1 MAKNTVITI
10 HPKYVKKYKCP
21 YCEKRLERGKL
32 IDHIDKQHSDMI
44 PENYS
49 STRVVFNLINK
60 KTQGRCVICGKETDW
75 NEDKARYERICNRP
89 QCKKAYI
96 DQTADRLYKKH
107 GKTKQDFLN
116 DPKFQEK
123 MLLNRSI
130 SGKYKFR
137 DGGVLPY
144 VGSYEK
150 NFLQFMDQF
159 FHVKSSDLI
168 APGPVIDYKFNG
180 KTHQW
185 ITDFYYEPYNL
196 VFDIK
201 DGGSNPNTREMNEYR
216 AKQIAKEKA
225 IKDMKQYNY
234 IRLTDNQFDQ
244 MIELMLEL
252 KENLIDTPVNTT
264 RKVIIRVNEGYIKPD
279 EDIYYNKDKFDSGEI
294 NLCFITGLSGSGKST
309 MGRNMSSKNIEH
321 YELDDVILND
331 NFTMENF
338 KEYGGLIY
346 SFFKG
351 PGKSF
356 KLIKNDD
363 THNNKVFEDHEEY
376 EKEITSL
383 FVKHAIAYAK
393 SHKNTK
399 FVCDGIWIFMF
410 IKPNI
415 LENCAVYIK
424 GTSSLKSGYRALKR
438 DVENDKQYNPN
449 EPKLKKF
456 KRYLGRLKEDIFYAK
471 ENQKELKSFR
481 KYFDKQTIDES
492 VLYESNNKFK
502 YESLSTDKEIKEF
515 KVNFRKTFH
524 ADDDMSDSNIKK
536 SMKRIM
542 CNNKLI
548 GYIGFSK
555 YDIKGKKYLGIG
567 NFMILPEYQKSGYGS
582 SVIDDIINKKKNT
595 YYEIYCYVD
604 KYNKN
609 AINFYKKIANVNTST
624 LTEYGYYVTLYRK
637 SVTESVLYESD
648 KNIENCKIDDMKE
661 VISSLDDDSF
671 KNFRFKNIIYCDIR
685 YRSEKPIAFIVI
697 KPKLIENITVGF
709 VSLAVNP
716 KYQNQDI
723 EKFLVEKAVIWFKGE
738 RGLDFLQWD
747 SLQDNDTSNELID
760 DFEYGKFI
768 AKSPDEYINLYATE
782 SVSSNINTII
792 FDIGAVLVQQVPLE
806 ISLRQENPKFIPE
819 ELIDQLVKIWCSSGT
834 EQGSLEEQITTAC
847 IKASEYGIKGPL
859 KQYMKYIALE
869 SLRNIERCDYTI
881 PMLRSLKMAGYKLY
895 ILSNWG
901 KWHFEELQ
909 KRNEFREFL
918 QYFDGGI
925 VSYQVGLKKPDR
937 KIYEILIEKYD
948 IDPTSAV
955 FYDDKP
961 ENIQAAKEVGLNAVV
976 FDRSIADTIINKKD
990 FVLTESEINY
1000 LEKYV
1005 L

>member
-21 YCEKRLERGKL
+21 YCEKRLERGEL

-123 MLLNRSI
+123 MLQNRSI

-137 DGGVLPY
+137 DGGILPY

-252 KENLIDTPVNTT
+252 KENLIDAPVNTT
-264 RKVIIRVNEGYIKPD
+264 RKVMIRINEGVSSVLD
-279 EDIYYNKDKFDSGEI
+279 KDHKQK
-294 NLCFITGLSGSGKST
+294 GSK
-309 MGRNMSSKNIEH
+309 K
-321 YELDDVILND
+321 L
-331 NFTMENF
+331 
-338 KEYGGLIY
+338 
-346 SFFKG
+346 SFFK
-351 PGKSF
+351 K
-356 KLIKNDD
+356 I
-363 THNNKVFEDHEEY
+363 
-376 EKEITSL
+376 
-383 FVKHAIAYAK
+383 AI
-393 SHKNTK
+393 S
-399 FVCDGIWIFMF
+399 
-410 IKPNI
+410 
-415 LENCAVYIK
+415 ENVISKY
-424 GTSSLKSGYRALKR
+424 
-438 DVENDKQYNPN
+438 
-449 EPKLKKF
+449 
-456 KRYLGRLKEDIFYAK
+456 KEDYKFLSHIKTDKNCKGYLFFYDKELVAVLSVEYK
-471 ENQKELKSFR
+471 ENGENWIQAIEIVK
-481 KYFDKQTIDES
+481 KYQG
-492 VLYESNNKFK
+492 YG
-502 YESLSTDKEIKEF
+502 LSEQLLDIALKEF
-515 KVNFRKTFH
+515 KATYLSVNK
-524 ADDDMSDSNIKK
+524 
-536 SMKRIM
+536 
-542 CNNKLI
+542 NNELAI
-548 GYIGFSK
+548 YI
-555 YDIKGKKYLGIG
+555 Y
-567 NFMILPEYQKSGYGS
+567 
-582 SVIDDIINKKKNT
+582 KKKGF
-595 YYEIYCYVD
+595 VV
-604 KYNKN
+604 
-609 AINFYKKIANVNTST
+609 YKETDTMFFMRLSSIK
-624 LTEYGYYVTLYRK
+624 
-637 SVTESVLYESD
+637 ESVLYESD

-671 KNFRFKNIIYCDIR
+671 KNFRFKNMIYCDIR

-697 KPKLIENITVGF
+697 KPKLVENITVGF

-723 EKFLVEKAVIWFKGE
+723 EKSLIKKAVVWFKGE
-738 RGLDFLQWD
+738 RGLNFLQWD
-747 SLQDNDTSNELID
+747 SLQDNDTAKELID
-760 DFEYGKFI
+760 DSEYGKFI
-768 AKSPDEYINLYATE
+768 AKNPDEYINLCTTE
-782 SVSSNINTII
+782 SVSSSINTII
-792 FDIGAVLVQQVPLE
+792 FDIGSVLVQQVPLE

-869 SLRNIERCDYTI
+869 SLRNIESCDYTI

-937 KIYEILIEKYD
+937 KIYEILIDKYN

-961 ENIQAAKEVGLNAVV
+961 ENVQAAKEVGLNAVV

>member
-21 YCEKRLERGKL
+21 YCEKRLERGEL

-123 MLLNRSI
+123 MLQNRSI
-130 SGKYKFR
+130 SGKYKFQ

-252 KENLIDTPVNTT
+252 KENLIDAPVNTT
-264 RKVIIRVNEGYIKPD
+264 RKVMIRINEGVSSVLD
-279 EDIYYNKDKFDSGEI
+279 KDHKQK
-294 NLCFITGLSGSGKST
+294 GSK
-309 MGRNMSSKNIEH
+309 K
-321 YELDDVILND
+321 L
-331 NFTMENF
+331 
-338 KEYGGLIY
+338 
-346 SFFKG
+346 SFFK
-351 PGKSF
+351 KIAISENVISKYKKEYKF
-356 KLIKNDD
+356 LSHIKTD
-363 THNNKVFEDHEEY
+363 
-376 EKEITSL
+376 
-383 FVKHAIAYAK
+383 
-393 SHKNTK
+393 KN
-399 FVCDGIWIFMF
+399 C
-410 IKPNI
+410 
-415 LENCAVYIK
+415 
-424 GTSSLKSGYRALKR
+424 SGYLFFYDKELVAVLS
-438 DVENDKQYNPN
+438 VEY
-449 EPKLKKF
+449 
-456 KRYLGRLKEDIFYAK
+456 K
-471 ENQKELKSFR
+471 ENGENWIQAIEIVK
-481 KYFDKQTIDES
+481 KYQG
-492 VLYESNNKFK
+492 YG
-502 YESLSTDKEIKEF
+502 LSEQLLDIALKEF
-515 KVNFRKTFH
+515 KATYLSVNK
-524 ADDDMSDSNIKK
+524 
-536 SMKRIM
+536 
-542 CNNKLI
+542 NNELAI
-548 GYIGFSK
+548 YI
-555 YDIKGKKYLGIG
+555 Y
-567 NFMILPEYQKSGYGS
+567 
-582 SVIDDIINKKKNT
+582 KKKGF
-595 YYEIYCYVD
+595 VV
-604 KYNKN
+604 
-609 AINFYKKIANVNTST
+609 YKETDTMFFMRLSSIK
-624 LTEYGYYVTLYRK
+624 
-637 SVTESVLYESD
+637 ESVLYESD

-697 KPKLIENITVGF
+697 KPKLVENITVGF

-723 EKFLVEKAVIWFKGE
+723 EKSLLKKAVIWFKGE

-747 SLQDNDTSNELID
+747 FLQDNDTSNELID
-760 DFEYGKFI
+760 DSEYGKFI
-768 AKSPDEYINLYATE
+768 AKSPDEYINLYTTE
-782 SVSSNINTII
+782 SISSSINTII
-792 FDIGAVLVQQVPLE
+792 FDIGSVLVQQVPLE

-834 EQGSLEEQITTAC
+834 EQGSLEEQITIAC

-909 KRNEFREFL
+909 KRDEFREFL

-937 KIYEILIEKYD
+937 KIYEVLIDKYN

>member
-21 YCEKRLERGKL
+21 YCEKRLERGEL

-123 MLLNRSI
+123 MLQNRSI

-137 DGGVLPY
+137 DGGILPY

-252 KENLIDTPVNTT
+252 KENLIDAPVNTT
-264 RKVIIRVNEGYIKPD
+264 RKVMIRINEGVSSVLD
-279 EDIYYNKDKFDSGEI
+279 KDHKQK
-294 NLCFITGLSGSGKST
+294 GSK
-309 MGRNMSSKNIEH
+309 K
-321 YELDDVILND
+321 L
-331 NFTMENF
+331 
-338 KEYGGLIY
+338 
-346 SFFKG
+346 SFFK
-351 PGKSF
+351 KIAISENVISKYKKEYKF
-356 KLIKNDD
+356 LSHIKTD
-363 THNNKVFEDHEEY
+363 
-376 EKEITSL
+376 
-383 FVKHAIAYAK
+383 
-393 SHKNTK
+393 KN
-399 FVCDGIWIFMF
+399 C
-410 IKPNI
+410 
-415 LENCAVYIK
+415 
-424 GTSSLKSGYRALKR
+424 SGYLFFYDKELVAVLS
-438 DVENDKQYNPN
+438 VEY
-449 EPKLKKF
+449 
-456 KRYLGRLKEDIFYAK
+456 K
-471 ENQKELKSFR
+471 ENGENWIQAIEIVK
-481 KYFDKQTIDES
+481 KYQG
-492 VLYESNNKFK
+492 YG
-502 YESLSTDKEIKEF
+502 LSEQLLDIALKEF
-515 KVNFRKTFH
+515 KATYLSVNK
-524 ADDDMSDSNIKK
+524 
-536 SMKRIM
+536 
-542 CNNKLI
+542 NNELAI
-548 GYIGFSK
+548 YI
-555 YDIKGKKYLGIG
+555 Y
-567 NFMILPEYQKSGYGS
+567 
-582 SVIDDIINKKKNT
+582 KKKGF
-595 YYEIYCYVD
+595 VV
-604 KYNKN
+604 
-609 AINFYKKIANVNTST
+609 YKETDTMFFMRLSSIK
-624 LTEYGYYVTLYRK
+624 
-637 SVTESVLYESD
+637 ESVLYESD

-697 KPKLIENITVGF
+697 KPKLVENITVGF

-723 EKFLVEKAVIWFKGE
+723 EKSLLKKAVIWFKGE

-747 SLQDNDTSNELID
+747 FLQDNDTSNELID
-760 DFEYGKFI
+760 DSEYGKFI
-768 AKSPDEYINLYATE
+768 AKSPDEYINLYTTE
-782 SVSSNINTII
+782 SISSSINTII
-792 FDIGAVLVQQVPLE
+792 FDIGSVLVQQVPLE

-834 EQGSLEEQITTAC
+834 EQGSLEEQIITAC

-948 IDPTSAV
+948 IEPTSAV

-990 FVLTESEINY
+990 FVLTESEIDY

>member
-21 YCEKRLERGKL
+21 YCEKRLERGEL

-123 MLLNRSI
+123 MLQNRSI

-137 DGGVLPY
+137 DGGILPY

-225 IKDMKQYNY
+225 IKGMKQYNY

-252 KENLIDTPVNTT
+252 KENLIDAPVNTT
-264 RKVIIRVNEGYIKPD
+264 RKVMIRINEGVSSVLD
-279 EDIYYNKDKFDSGEI
+279 KDHKQK
-294 NLCFITGLSGSGKST
+294 GSK
-309 MGRNMSSKNIEH
+309 K
-321 YELDDVILND
+321 L
-331 NFTMENF
+331 
-338 KEYGGLIY
+338 
-346 SFFKG
+346 SFFKKIAISENVISKYKKEYKFLSHIKT
-351 PGKSF
+351 GKNCKGYLFFYDKELVAVLS
-356 KLIKNDD
+356 
-363 THNNKVFEDHEEY
+363 VEY
-376 EKEITSL
+376 KENGENWIQAIEI
-383 FVKHAIAYAK
+383 VKKYQ
-393 SHKNTK
+393 
-399 FVCDGIWIFMF
+399 
-410 IKPNI
+410 
-415 LENCAVYIK
+415 
-424 GTSSLKSGYRALKR
+424 GYGLSEQLLDIALKEFKATYLS
-438 DVENDKQYNPN
+438 VNKNN
-449 EPKLKKF
+449 ELAIYIYKKKGF
-456 KRYLGRLKEDIFYAK
+456 VVYKETDTMFFMRLSSIK
-471 ENQKELKSFR
+471 
-481 KYFDKQTIDES
+481 ES
-492 VLYESNNKFK
+492 VIYESN
-502 YESLSTDKEIKEF
+502 
-515 KVNFRKTFH
+515 
-524 ADDDMSDSNIKK
+524 
-536 SMKRIM
+536 
-542 CNNKLI
+542 
-548 GYIGFSK
+548 
-555 YDIKGKKYLGIG
+555 
-567 NFMILPEYQKSGYGS
+567 
-582 SVIDDIINKKKNT
+582 
-595 YYEIYCYVD
+595 
-604 KYNKN
+604 
-609 AINFYKKIANVNTST
+609 
-624 LTEYGYYVTLYRK
+624 
-637 SVTESVLYESD
+637 

-697 KPKLIENITVGF
+697 KPKLVENITVGF

-723 EKFLVEKAVIWFKGE
+723 EKSLIKKAVVWFKGE
-738 RGLDFLQWD
+738 RGLNFLQWD
-747 SLQDNDTSNELID
+747 SLQDNDTTKELID
-760 DFEYGKFI
+760 DSEYGKFI
-768 AKSPDEYINLYATE
+768 AKSPDEYINLYTTE
-782 SVSSNINTII
+782 SISSSINTII
-792 FDIGAVLVQQVPLE
+792 FDIGSVLVQQVPLE

-937 KIYEILIEKYD
+937 KIYEVLIDKYN

>member
-21 YCEKRLERGKL
+21 YCEKRLERGEL

-60 KTQGRCVICGKETDW
+60 KTQGRCVICGKETEW

-123 MLLNRSI
+123 MLQNRSI

-137 DGGVLPY
+137 DGGILPY

-252 KENLIDTPVNTT
+252 KENLTDTPVNTT
-264 RKVIIRVNEGYIKPD
+264 RKVIIRVNEGYIKSD

-321 YELDDVILND
+321 YEIDDLILND

-363 THNNKVFEDHEEY
+363 VHNNKVFENHEEY

-438 DVENDKQYNPN
+438 DVQNDKQYNPD

-481 KYFDKQTIDES
+481 KYFEKQVIDEG
-492 VLYESNNKFK
+492 VLYESN
-502 YESLSTDKEIKEF
+502 
-515 KVNFRKTFH
+515 
-524 ADDDMSDSNIKK
+524 
-536 SMKRIM
+536 
-542 CNNKLI
+542 
-548 GYIGFSK
+548 
-555 YDIKGKKYLGIG
+555 
-567 NFMILPEYQKSGYGS
+567 
-582 SVIDDIINKKKNT
+582 
-595 YYEIYCYVD
+595 
-604 KYNKN
+604 
-609 AINFYKKIANVNTST
+609 
-624 LTEYGYYVTLYRK
+624 
-637 SVTESVLYESD
+637 
-648 KNIENCKIDDMKE
+648 KNIENCNIDDMKE
-661 VISSLDDDSF
+661 VLSSLDDDSF

-697 KPKLIENITVGF
+697 KPKLVENITVGF

-723 EKFLVEKAVIWFKGE
+723 EKSLIKKAVVWFKGE
-738 RGLDFLQWD
+738 RGLNFLQWD
-747 SLQDNDTSNELID
+747 SLQDNDTTKELID
-760 DFEYGKFI
+760 DSEYGKFI
-768 AKSPDEYINLYATE
+768 AKSPDEYINLCTTE
-782 SVSSNINTII
+782 SVSSSINTII
-792 FDIGAVLVQQVPLE
+792 FDIGSVLVQQVPLE

-869 SLRNIERCDYTI
+869 SLRNIESCDYTI

-937 KIYEILIEKYD
+937 KIYEVLIDKYN

>member
-1 MAKNTVITI
+1 MNKDTVITI

-21 YCEKRLERGKL
+21 YCEKRLDRQKL
-32 IDHIDKQHSDMI
+32 ITHIEKVHEDMI
-44 PENYS
+44 PENYTA
-49 STRVVFNLINK
+49 TRVVFNLINK
-60 KTQGRCVICGKETDW
+60 KTQGKCVICGKETEW
-75 NEDKARYERICNRP
+75 NEDKARYERICSNP
-89 QCKKAYI
+89 KCKKSYI

-123 MLLNRSI
+123 MLQNRSI
-130 SGKYKFR
+130 SGKYKFQ

-264 RKVIIRVNEGYIKPD
+264 RKVIIRVNEGVSSVL
-279 EDIYYNKDKFDSGEI
+279 NKNHKQK
-294 NLCFITGLSGSGKST
+294 GSK
-309 MGRNMSSKNIEH
+309 K
-321 YELDDVILND
+321 L
-331 NFTMENF
+331 
-338 KEYGGLIY
+338 
-346 SFFKG
+346 SFFK
-351 PGKSF
+351 KVSISENVISKYKEDYKF
-356 KLIKNDD
+356 LSHIKTDKNCKGYLFFYD
-363 THNNKVFEDHEEY
+363 KELVAVLSVEY
-376 EKEITSL
+376 KENGENWIQAIEI
-383 FVKHAIAYAK
+383 VKKYQ
-393 SHKNTK
+393 
-399 FVCDGIWIFMF
+399 
-410 IKPNI
+410 
-415 LENCAVYIK
+415 
-424 GTSSLKSGYRALKR
+424 GYGLSEQLLDMALKEFNATYLS
-438 DVENDKQYNPN
+438 VNKNN
-449 EPKLKKF
+449 EIAIYIYKKKGF
-456 KRYLGRLKEDIFYAK
+456 VVYKETDTMYFMRLSSIK
-471 ENQKELKSFR
+471 
-481 KYFDKQTIDES
+481 ES
-492 VLYESNNKFK
+492 VIYESN
-502 YESLSTDKEIKEF
+502 
-515 KVNFRKTFH
+515 
-524 ADDDMSDSNIKK
+524 
-536 SMKRIM
+536 
-542 CNNKLI
+542 
-548 GYIGFSK
+548 
-555 YDIKGKKYLGIG
+555 
-567 NFMILPEYQKSGYGS
+567 
-582 SVIDDIINKKKNT
+582 
-595 YYEIYCYVD
+595 
-604 KYNKN
+604 
-609 AINFYKKIANVNTST
+609 
-624 LTEYGYYVTLYRK
+624 
-637 SVTESVLYESD
+637 

-661 VISSLDDDSF
+661 VLSSLDDDSF
-671 KNFRFKNIIYCDIR
+671 ENFRFKNIMYCDVR

-697 KPKLIENITVGF
+697 KPKLVENITVGF

-716 KYQNQDI
+716 NYQNQDI
-723 EKFLVEKAVIWFKGE
+723 EKSLLKKAVIWFKGE
-738 RGLDFLQWD
+738 RGLNFLQWD
-747 SLQDNDTSNELID
+747 FLQDNDTSNELID
-760 DFEYGKFI
+760 NSEYGKFI
-768 AKSPDEYINLYATE
+768 AKSPDEYIDLYTTE
-782 SVSSNINTII
+782 SISSSINTII

-806 ISLRQENPKFIPE
+806 ISLRQENRKFIPE

-834 EQGSLEEQITTAC
+834 EQGSLEEQITTAYL
-847 IKASEYGIKGPL
+847 KAYESGLRGPIR
-859 KQYMKYIALE
+859 QYMEYIASE
-869 SLRNIERCDYTI
+869 SLRNIKRCDYTI

-937 KIYEILIEKYD
+937 KIYEILIDKYN
-948 IDPTSAV
+948 INPSSAV

-976 FDRSIADTIINKKD
+976 FDRSIADSIINKKD
-990 FVLTESEINY
+990 FILTESEINY

>member
-1 MAKNTVITI
+1 MNKDTVITI

-21 YCEKRLERGKL
+21 YCEKRLDRQKL
-32 IDHIDKQHSDMI
+32 ITHIEKVHEDMI
-44 PENYS
+44 PENYTA
-49 STRVVFNLINK
+49 TRVVFNLINK
-60 KTQGRCVICGKETDW
+60 KTQGKCVICGKETEW
-75 NEDKARYERICNRP
+75 NEDKARYERICSNP
-89 QCKKAYI
+89 KCKKSYI

-116 DPKFQEK
+116 DPRFQEK
-123 MLLNRSI
+123 MLQNRSI
-130 SGKYKFR
+130 SGKYKFQ

-168 APGPVIDYKFNG
+168 APGPVIDYKFDG

-321 YELDDVILND
+321 YEMDDVILND

-363 THNNKVFEDHEEY
+363 AYNNEVFEDHEEY

-383 FVKHAIAYAK
+383 FVKHAITYAK
-393 SHKNTK
+393 SHKNIK

-481 KYFDKQTIDES
+481 KYFDEQAIDES
-492 VLYESNNKFK
+492 ILYESN
-502 YESLSTDKEIKEF
+502 
-515 KVNFRKTFH
+515 
-524 ADDDMSDSNIKK
+524 
-536 SMKRIM
+536 
-542 CNNKLI
+542 
-548 GYIGFSK
+548 
-555 YDIKGKKYLGIG
+555 
-567 NFMILPEYQKSGYGS
+567 
-582 SVIDDIINKKKNT
+582 
-595 YYEIYCYVD
+595 
-604 KYNKN
+604 
-609 AINFYKKIANVNTST
+609 
-624 LTEYGYYVTLYRK
+624 
-637 SVTESVLYESD
+637 
-648 KNIENCKIDDMKE
+648 KNIENYKIDDMKE

-697 KPKLIENITVGF
+697 KPKLVENITVGF

-723 EKFLVEKAVIWFKGE
+723 EKSLLKKAVIWFKGE
-738 RGLDFLQWD
+738 RGLNFLQWD
-747 SLQDNDTSNELID
+747 FLQDNDTSNELID
-760 DFEYGKFI
+760 DSEYGKFI
-768 AKSPDEYINLYATE
+768 VKSPDEYINLYTTE
-782 SVSSNINTII
+782 SISSSINTII
-792 FDIGAVLVQQVPLE
+792 FDIGSVLVQQVPLE
-806 ISLRQENPKFIPE
+806 ISLRQENRKFIPE

-869 SLRNIERCDYTI
+869 SLRNIESCDYTI

-909 KRNEFREFL
+909 KRNDFREFL

-937 KIYEILIEKYD
+937 KIYEILIDKYN
-948 IDPTSAV
+948 INPSSAV

-961 ENIQAAKEVGLNAVV
+961 ENIQAAKEVGLNAVI
-976 FDRSIADTIINKKD
+976 FDRSIADSIINKKD
-990 FVLTESEINY
+990 FILTESETNY

>member
-21 YCEKRLERGKL
+21 YCEKRLERGEL

-123 MLLNRSI
+123 MLQNRSI
-130 SGKYKFR
+130 SGKYKFQ

-159 FHVKSSDLI
+159 FHAKSSDLI

-252 KENLIDTPVNTT
+252 KENLIDAPVNTT
-264 RKVIIRVNEGYIKPD
+264 RKVMIRINEGVSSVLD
-279 EDIYYNKDKFDSGEI
+279 KDHKQK
-294 NLCFITGLSGSGKST
+294 GSK
-309 MGRNMSSKNIEH
+309 K
-321 YELDDVILND
+321 L
-331 NFTMENF
+331 
-338 KEYGGLIY
+338 
-346 SFFKG
+346 SFFKKMAISENVISKYKKEYKFLSHIKTDKNCSG
-351 PGKSF
+351 YLFFYDKELVAVLSVEYKENGENWIQAIEIVKKYQGYGLSEQLLDIALKEF
-356 KLIKNDD
+356 KATYLSVNKN
-363 THNNKVFEDHEEY
+363 NE
-376 EKEITSL
+376 L
-383 FVKHAIAYAK
+383 AIYIYK
-393 SHKNTK
+393 KK
-399 FVCDGIWIFMF
+399 GF
-410 IKPNI
+410 
-415 LENCAVYIK
+415 AVYKETDTMYFMRLSSIK
-424 GTSSLKSGYRALKR
+424 
-438 DVENDKQYNPN
+438 
-449 EPKLKKF
+449 
-456 KRYLGRLKEDIFYAK
+456 
-471 ENQKELKSFR
+471 
-481 KYFDKQTIDES
+481 ES

-524 ADDDMSDSNIKK
+524 TDDDMSDSNIKK

-542 CNNKLI
+542 CDNKLI
-548 GYIGFSK
+548 GYVGFSK
-555 YDIKGKKYLGIG
+555 YNIKGKKYLGIG

-604 KYNKN
+604 KDNKN
-609 AINFYKKIANVNTST
+609 AINFYKKIANVNTNT

-697 KPKLIENITVGF
+697 KPKLVENITVGF

-723 EKFLVEKAVIWFKGE
+723 EKSLIKKAVVWFKGE
-738 RGLDFLQWD
+738 RGLNFLQWD
-747 SLQDNDTSNELID
+747 SLQDNDTTKELID
-760 DFEYGKFI
+760 DSEYGKFI
-768 AKSPDEYINLYATE
+768 AKSPDEYINLYTTE
-782 SVSSNINTII
+782 SISSSINTII
-792 FDIGAVLVQQVPLE
+792 FDIGSVLVQQVPLE

-869 SLRNIERCDYTI
+869 SLRNIESCDYTI

-937 KIYEILIEKYD
+937 KIYEVLIDKYN

-990 FVLTESEINY
+990 FVLTESEIDY

>member
-21 YCEKRLERGKL
+21 YCEKRLERGEL

-60 KTQGRCVICGKETDW
+60 KTQGRCVICGKETEW

-123 MLLNRSI
+123 MLQNRSI

-137 DGGVLPY
+137 DGGILPY

-225 IKDMKQYNY
+225 IKGMKQYNY

-252 KENLIDTPVNTT
+252 KENLIDAPVNTT
-264 RKVIIRVNEGYIKPD
+264 RKVMIRINEGVSSVLD
-279 EDIYYNKDKFDSGEI
+279 KDHKQK
-294 NLCFITGLSGSGKST
+294 GSK
-309 MGRNMSSKNIEH
+309 K
-321 YELDDVILND
+321 L
-331 NFTMENF
+331 
-338 KEYGGLIY
+338 
-346 SFFKG
+346 SFFK
-351 PGKSF
+351 KIAISEDVISKYKKEYKF
-356 KLIKNDD
+356 LSHIKTD
-363 THNNKVFEDHEEY
+363 
-376 EKEITSL
+376 
-383 FVKHAIAYAK
+383 
-393 SHKNTK
+393 KN
-399 FVCDGIWIFMF
+399 C
-410 IKPNI
+410 
-415 LENCAVYIK
+415 
-424 GTSSLKSGYRALKR
+424 SGYLFFYDKELVAVLS
-438 DVENDKQYNPN
+438 VEY
-449 EPKLKKF
+449 
-456 KRYLGRLKEDIFYAK
+456 K
-471 ENQKELKSFR
+471 ENGENWIQAIEIVK
-481 KYFDKQTIDES
+481 KYQG
-492 VLYESNNKFK
+492 YG
-502 YESLSTDKEIKEF
+502 LSEQLLDIALKEF
-515 KVNFRKTFH
+515 KATYLSVNK
-524 ADDDMSDSNIKK
+524 
-536 SMKRIM
+536 
-542 CNNKLI
+542 NNELAI
-548 GYIGFSK
+548 YI
-555 YDIKGKKYLGIG
+555 Y
-567 NFMILPEYQKSGYGS
+567 
-582 SVIDDIINKKKNT
+582 KKKGF
-595 YYEIYCYVD
+595 VV
-604 KYNKN
+604 
-609 AINFYKKIANVNTST
+609 YKETDTMFFMRLSSIK
-624 LTEYGYYVTLYRK
+624 
-637 SVTESVLYESD
+637 ESILYESD
-648 KNIENCKIDDMKE
+648 KNIENYKIDDMKE

-697 KPKLIENITVGF
+697 KPKLVENITVGF

-723 EKFLVEKAVIWFKGE
+723 EKSLIKKAVVWFKGE
-738 RGLDFLQWD
+738 RGLNFLQWD
-747 SLQDNDTSNELID
+747 SLQDNDTTKELID
-760 DFEYGKFI
+760 DSEYGKFI
-768 AKSPDEYINLYATE
+768 AKNPDEYINLCTTE
-782 SVSSNINTII
+782 SVSSSINTII
-792 FDIGAVLVQQVPLE
+792 FDIGSVLVQQVPLE

-869 SLRNIERCDYTI
+869 SLRNIESCDYTI

-909 KRNEFREFL
+909 KRNGFREFL

-937 KIYEILIEKYD
+937 KIYEILIDKYN

-961 ENIQAAKEVGLNAVV
+961 ENVQAAKEVGLNAVV

>member
-21 YCEKRLERGKL
+21 YCEKRLERGEL

-123 MLLNRSI
+123 MLQNRSI

-137 DGGVLPY
+137 DGGILPY

-168 APGPVIDYKFNG
+168 APGPVIDYNFNG

-264 RKVIIRVNEGYIKPD
+264 RKVIIRVNEGVSSVL
-279 EDIYYNKDKFDSGEI
+279 NKNHKQK
-294 NLCFITGLSGSGKST
+294 GSK
-309 MGRNMSSKNIEH
+309 K
-321 YELDDVILND
+321 L
-331 NFTMENF
+331 
-338 KEYGGLIY
+338 
-346 SFFKG
+346 SFFK
-351 PGKSF
+351 KVSISENVISKYKEDYKF
-356 KLIKNDD
+356 LSHIKTDKNCKGYLFFYD
-363 THNNKVFEDHEEY
+363 KELVAVLSVEY
-376 EKEITSL
+376 KENGENWIQAIEI
-383 FVKHAIAYAK
+383 VKKYQ
-393 SHKNTK
+393 
-399 FVCDGIWIFMF
+399 
-410 IKPNI
+410 
-415 LENCAVYIK
+415 
-424 GTSSLKSGYRALKR
+424 GYGLSEQLLDIALKEFNATYLS
-438 DVENDKQYNPN
+438 VNKNN
-449 EPKLKKF
+449 ELAIYIYKKKGF
-456 KRYLGRLKEDIFYAK
+456 VVYKETDTMYFMRLSSIK
-471 ENQKELKSFR
+471 
-481 KYFDKQTIDES
+481 ES

-524 ADDDMSDSNIKK
+524 TDDDMSDSNIKK

-542 CNNKLI
+542 CDNKLI
-548 GYIGFSK
+548 GYVGFSK
-555 YDIKGKKYLGIG
+555 YNIKGKKYLGIG

-604 KYNKN
+604 KDNKN
-609 AINFYKKIANVNTST
+609 AINFYKKIANVNTNT

-661 VISSLDDDSF
+661 VLSSLDDDSF

-697 KPKLIENITVGF
+697 KPKLVENITVGF

-723 EKFLVEKAVIWFKGE
+723 EKSLIKKAVVWFKGE
-738 RGLDFLQWD
+738 RGLNFLQWD
-747 SLQDNDTSNELID
+747 SLQDNDTTKELID
-760 DFEYGKFI
+760 DSEYGKFI
-768 AKSPDEYINLYATE
+768 AKNPDEYINLCTTE
-782 SVSSNINTII
+782 SVSSSINTII
-792 FDIGAVLVQQVPLE
+792 FDIGSVLVQQVPLE

-869 SLRNIERCDYTI
+869 SLRNIESCDYTI

-909 KRNEFREFL
+909 KRNGFREFL

-937 KIYEILIEKYD
+937 KIYEILIDKYN

-961 ENIQAAKEVGLNAVV
+961 ENVQAAKEVGLNAVV

-990 FVLTESEINY
+990 FVLTESEIDY

>member
-1 MAKNTVITI
+1 MNKDTVITI

-21 YCEKRLERGKL
+21 YCEKRLDRQKL
-32 IDHIDKQHSDMI
+32 ITHIEKVHEDMI
-44 PENYS
+44 PENYTA
-49 STRVVFNLINK
+49 TRVVFNLINK
-60 KTQGRCVICGKETDW
+60 KTQGKCVICGKETEW
-75 NEDKARYERICNRP
+75 NEDKARYERICSNP
-89 QCKKAYI
+89 KCKKSYI

-123 MLLNRSI
+123 MLQNRSI
-130 SGKYKFR
+130 SGKYKFQ

-168 APGPVIDYKFNG
+168 APGPVIDYKFDG

-264 RKVIIRVNEGYIKPD
+264 RKVIIRVNEGVSSVL
-279 EDIYYNKDKFDSGEI
+279 NKNHKQK
-294 NLCFITGLSGSGKST
+294 GSK
-309 MGRNMSSKNIEH
+309 K
-321 YELDDVILND
+321 L
-331 NFTMENF
+331 
-338 KEYGGLIY
+338 
-346 SFFKG
+346 SFFK
-351 PGKSF
+351 KVSISENVISKYKEDYKF
-356 KLIKNDD
+356 LSHIKTDKNCKGYLFFYD
-363 THNNKVFEDHEEY
+363 KELVAVLSVEY
-376 EKEITSL
+376 KENGENWIQAIEI
-383 FVKHAIAYAK
+383 VKKYQ
-393 SHKNTK
+393 
-399 FVCDGIWIFMF
+399 
-410 IKPNI
+410 
-415 LENCAVYIK
+415 
-424 GTSSLKSGYRALKR
+424 GYGLSEQLLDMALKEFNATYLS
-438 DVENDKQYNPN
+438 VNKNN
-449 EPKLKKF
+449 ELAIYIYKKKGF
-456 KRYLGRLKEDIFYAK
+456 VVYKETDTMYFMRLSSIK
-471 ENQKELKSFR
+471 
-481 KYFDKQTIDES
+481 ES
-492 VLYESNNKFK
+492 VIYESN
-502 YESLSTDKEIKEF
+502 
-515 KVNFRKTFH
+515 
-524 ADDDMSDSNIKK
+524 
-536 SMKRIM
+536 
-542 CNNKLI
+542 
-548 GYIGFSK
+548 
-555 YDIKGKKYLGIG
+555 
-567 NFMILPEYQKSGYGS
+567 
-582 SVIDDIINKKKNT
+582 
-595 YYEIYCYVD
+595 
-604 KYNKN
+604 
-609 AINFYKKIANVNTST
+609 
-624 LTEYGYYVTLYRK
+624 
-637 SVTESVLYESD
+637 

-661 VISSLDDDSF
+661 VLSSLDDDSF
-671 KNFRFKNIIYCDIR
+671 ENFRFKNIMYCDVR

-697 KPKLIENITVGF
+697 KPKLVENITVGF

-716 KYQNQDI
+716 NYQNQDI
-723 EKFLVEKAVIWFKGE
+723 EKSLLKKAVIWFKGE
-738 RGLDFLQWD
+738 RGLNFLQWD
-747 SLQDNDTSNELID
+747 FLQDNDTSNELID
-760 DFEYGKFI
+760 DSEYGKFI
-768 AKSPDEYINLYATE
+768 AKSPDEYINLYTTE
-782 SVSSNINTII
+782 SISSSINTII
-792 FDIGAVLVQQVPLE
+792 FDIGSVLVQQVPLE

-834 EQGSLEEQITTAC
+834 EQGSLEEQITTAYL
-847 IKASEYGIKGPL
+847 KAYESGLRGPIR
-859 KQYMKYIALE
+859 QYMEYIASE

-937 KIYEILIEKYD
+937 KIYEILIDKYN
-948 IDPTSAV
+948 INPSSAV

-976 FDRSIADTIINKKD
+976 FDRSIADSIINKKD
-990 FVLTESEINY
+990 FILTESEINY

>member
-21 YCEKRLERGKL
+21 YCEKRLERGEL

-123 MLLNRSI
+123 MLQNRSI

-137 DGGVLPY
+137 DGGILPY

-225 IKDMKQYNY
+225 IKGMKQYNY

-252 KENLIDTPVNTT
+252 KENLIDAPVNTT
-264 RKVIIRVNEGYIKPD
+264 RKVMIRINEGVSSVLD
-279 EDIYYNKDKFDSGEI
+279 KDHKQK
-294 NLCFITGLSGSGKST
+294 GSK
-309 MGRNMSSKNIEH
+309 K
-321 YELDDVILND
+321 L
-331 NFTMENF
+331 
-338 KEYGGLIY
+338 
-346 SFFKG
+346 SFFK
-351 PGKSF
+351 KIAISENVISKYKKEYKF
-356 KLIKNDD
+356 LSHIKTD
-363 THNNKVFEDHEEY
+363 
-376 EKEITSL
+376 
-383 FVKHAIAYAK
+383 
-393 SHKNTK
+393 KN
-399 FVCDGIWIFMF
+399 C
-410 IKPNI
+410 
-415 LENCAVYIK
+415 
-424 GTSSLKSGYRALKR
+424 SGYLFFYDKELVAVLS
-438 DVENDKQYNPN
+438 VEY
-449 EPKLKKF
+449 
-456 KRYLGRLKEDIFYAK
+456 K
-471 ENQKELKSFR
+471 ENGENWIQAIEIVK
-481 KYFDKQTIDES
+481 KYQG
-492 VLYESNNKFK
+492 YG
-502 YESLSTDKEIKEF
+502 LSEQLLDIALKEF
-515 KVNFRKTFH
+515 KATYLSVNK
-524 ADDDMSDSNIKK
+524 
-536 SMKRIM
+536 
-542 CNNKLI
+542 NNELAI
-548 GYIGFSK
+548 YI
-555 YDIKGKKYLGIG
+555 Y
-567 NFMILPEYQKSGYGS
+567 
-582 SVIDDIINKKKNT
+582 KKKGF
-595 YYEIYCYVD
+595 VV
-604 KYNKN
+604 
-609 AINFYKKIANVNTST
+609 YKETDTMFFMRLSSIK
-624 LTEYGYYVTLYRK
+624 
-637 SVTESVLYESD
+637 ESVLYESD

-671 KNFRFKNIIYCDIR
+671 KNFRFKNMIYCDIR

-697 KPKLIENITVGF
+697 KPKLVENITVGF

-723 EKFLVEKAVIWFKGE
+723 EKSLIKKAVVWFKGE
-738 RGLDFLQWD
+738 RGLNFLQWD
-747 SLQDNDTSNELID
+747 SLQDNDTTKELID
-760 DFEYGKFI
+760 DSEYGKFI
-768 AKSPDEYINLYATE
+768 AKSPDEYINLYTTE
-782 SVSSNINTII
+782 SVSSSINTII
-792 FDIGAVLVQQVPLE
+792 FDIGSVLVQQVPLE

-869 SLRNIERCDYTI
+869 SLRNIESCDYTI

-937 KIYEILIEKYD
+937 KIYEVLIDKYN

>member
-21 YCEKRLERGKL
+21 YCEKRLERGEL

-123 MLLNRSI
+123 MLQNRSI

-137 DGGVLPY
+137 DGGILPY

-252 KENLIDTPVNTT
+252 KENLIDAPVNTT
-264 RKVIIRVNEGYIKPD
+264 RKVMIRINEGVSSVLD
-279 EDIYYNKDKFDSGEI
+279 KDHKQK
-294 NLCFITGLSGSGKST
+294 GSK
-309 MGRNMSSKNIEH
+309 K
-321 YELDDVILND
+321 L
-331 NFTMENF
+331 
-338 KEYGGLIY
+338 
-346 SFFKG
+346 SFFK
-351 PGKSF
+351 KIAISENVISKYKEDYKF
-356 KLIKNDD
+356 LSHIKTDKNCKGYLFFYD
-363 THNNKVFEDHEEY
+363 KELVAVLSVEY
-376 EKEITSL
+376 KENGENWIQAIEI
-383 FVKHAIAYAK
+383 VKKYQ
-393 SHKNTK
+393 
-399 FVCDGIWIFMF
+399 
-410 IKPNI
+410 
-415 LENCAVYIK
+415 
-424 GTSSLKSGYRALKR
+424 GYGLSEQLLDIALKEFKATYLS
-438 DVENDKQYNPN
+438 VNKNN
-449 EPKLKKF
+449 ELAIYIYKKKGF
-456 KRYLGRLKEDIFYAK
+456 VVYKETDTMYFMRLSSIK
-471 ENQKELKSFR
+471 
-481 KYFDKQTIDES
+481 ES
-492 VLYESNNKFK
+492 VIYESN
-502 YESLSTDKEIKEF
+502 
-515 KVNFRKTFH
+515 
-524 ADDDMSDSNIKK
+524 
-536 SMKRIM
+536 
-542 CNNKLI
+542 
-548 GYIGFSK
+548 
-555 YDIKGKKYLGIG
+555 
-567 NFMILPEYQKSGYGS
+567 
-582 SVIDDIINKKKNT
+582 
-595 YYEIYCYVD
+595 
-604 KYNKN
+604 
-609 AINFYKKIANVNTST
+609 
-624 LTEYGYYVTLYRK
+624 
-637 SVTESVLYESD
+637 

-661 VISSLDDDSF
+661 VLSSLDDDSF

-697 KPKLIENITVGF
+697 KPKLVENITVGF

-716 KYQNQDI
+716 NYQNQDI
-723 EKFLVEKAVIWFKGE
+723 EKSLIKKAVVWFKGE
-738 RGLDFLQWD
+738 RGLNFLQWD
-747 SLQDNDTSNELID
+747 SLQDNDTTKELID
-760 DFEYGKFI
+760 DSEYGKFI
-768 AKSPDEYINLYATE
+768 AKSPDEYINLYTTE
-782 SVSSNINTII
+782 SISSSINTII
-792 FDIGAVLVQQVPLE
+792 FDIGSVLVQQVPLE

-834 EQGSLEEQITTAC
+834 EQGSLEEQITIAC

-937 KIYEILIEKYD
+937 KIYEVLIDKYN

-961 ENIQAAKEVGLNAVV
+961 ENVQAAKEVGLNAVV

>member
-123 MLLNRSI
+123 MLQNRSI

-137 DGGVLPY
+137 DGGILPY

-252 KENLIDTPVNTT
+252 KENLIDAPVNTT
-264 RKVIIRVNEGYIKPD
+264 RKVMIRINEGVSSVL
-279 EDIYYNKDKFDSGEI
+279 NKNHKQK
-294 NLCFITGLSGSGKST
+294 GSK
-309 MGRNMSSKNIEH
+309 K
-321 YELDDVILND
+321 L
-331 NFTMENF
+331 
-338 KEYGGLIY
+338 
-346 SFFKG
+346 SFFK
-351 PGKSF
+351 KVSISENVISKYKEDYKF
-356 KLIKNDD
+356 LSHIKTDKNCKGYLFFYD
-363 THNNKVFEDHEEY
+363 KELVAVLSVEY
-376 EKEITSL
+376 KENGENWIQAIEI
-383 FVKHAIAYAK
+383 VKKYQ
-393 SHKNTK
+393 
-399 FVCDGIWIFMF
+399 
-410 IKPNI
+410 
-415 LENCAVYIK
+415 
-424 GTSSLKSGYRALKR
+424 GYGLSEQLLDMALKEFNATYLS
-438 DVENDKQYNPN
+438 VNKNN
-449 EPKLKKF
+449 E
-456 KRYLGRLKEDIFYAK
+456 IA
-471 ENQKELKSFR
+471 
-481 KYFDKQTIDES
+481 I
-492 VLYESNNKFK
+492 
-502 YESLSTDKEIKEF
+502 
-515 KVNFRKTFH
+515 
-524 ADDDMSDSNIKK
+524 
-536 SMKRIM
+536 
-542 CNNKLI
+542 
-548 GYIGFSK
+548 YI
-555 YDIKGKKYLGIG
+555 Y
-567 NFMILPEYQKSGYGS
+567 
-582 SVIDDIINKKKNT
+582 KKKGF
-595 YYEIYCYVD
+595 VV
-604 KYNKN
+604 
-609 AINFYKKIANVNTST
+609 YKETDTMFFMRLSSIK
-624 LTEYGYYVTLYRK
+624 
-637 SVTESVLYESD
+637 ESVLYESD

-697 KPKLIENITVGF
+697 KPKLVENITVGF

-723 EKFLVEKAVIWFKGE
+723 EKSLIKKAVVWFKGE
-738 RGLDFLQWD
+738 RGLNFLQWD
-747 SLQDNDTSNELID
+747 SLQDNDTTKELID
-760 DFEYGKFI
+760 DSEYGKFI
-768 AKSPDEYINLYATE
+768 AKSPDEYINLCTTE
-782 SVSSNINTII
+782 SVSSSINTII
-792 FDIGAVLVQQVPLE
+792 FDIGSVLVQQVPLE

-869 SLRNIERCDYTI
+869 SLRNIESCDYTI

-937 KIYEILIEKYD
+937 KIYEILIDKYN

-961 ENIQAAKEVGLNAVV
+961 ENVQAAKEVGLNAVV

>member
-21 YCEKRLERGKL
+21 YCEKRLERGEL

-60 KTQGRCVICGKETDW
+60 KTQGRCVICGEETEW
-75 NEDKARYERICNRP
+75 NENKARYERICNNP
-89 QCKKAYI
+89 KCKKAYI

-123 MLLNRSI
+123 MLQNRSI
-130 SGKYKFR
+130 SGKYKFQ

-264 RKVIIRVNEGYIKPD
+264 RKVIVRVNEGYIKSD

-309 MGRNMSSKNIEH
+309 MGRGMSSKNVEH
-321 YELDDVILND
+321 YEMDDIICNYAFSDD
-331 NFTMENF
+331 NL
-338 KEYGGLIY
+338 KEYGGLVE

-351 PGKSF
+351 PGKEYRL
-356 KLIKNDD
+356 KRGDED
-363 THNNKVFEDHEEY
+363 HNNAVFDSHENY
-376 EKEITSL
+376 EKEITQL
-383 FVKHAIAYAK
+383 FVKHAISYCK
-393 SHKNTK
+393 SHKRIK
-399 FVCDGIWIFMF
+399 YVCDGIWIFMF
-410 IKPNI
+410 IKPEQ
-415 LENCAVYIK
+415 LKDCAVYIK
-424 GTSSLKSGYRALKR
+424 GTSSIKSGYRALKR

-481 KYFDKQTIDES
+481 KYFEKQAIDES
-492 VLYESNNKFK
+492 ILYESN
-502 YESLSTDKEIKEF
+502 
-515 KVNFRKTFH
+515 
-524 ADDDMSDSNIKK
+524 
-536 SMKRIM
+536 
-542 CNNKLI
+542 
-548 GYIGFSK
+548 
-555 YDIKGKKYLGIG
+555 
-567 NFMILPEYQKSGYGS
+567 
-582 SVIDDIINKKKNT
+582 
-595 YYEIYCYVD
+595 
-604 KYNKN
+604 
-609 AINFYKKIANVNTST
+609 
-624 LTEYGYYVTLYRK
+624 
-637 SVTESVLYESD
+637 
-648 KNIENCKIDDMKE
+648 KNIENYKIDDMKE
-661 VISSLDDDSF
+661 VLSSLDDDSF
-671 KNFRFKNIIYCDIR
+671 KNFRFKNIMYCDVR

-697 KPKLIENITVGF
+697 KPKLVENITVGF

-723 EKFLVEKAVIWFKGE
+723 EKSLLKKAVIWFKGE

-747 SLQDNDTSNELID
+747 FLQDNDTSNELID
-760 DFEYGKFI
+760 DSEYGKFI
-768 AKSPDEYINLYATE
+768 AKSPDEYINLYTTE
-782 SVSSNINTII
+782 SISSSINTII
-792 FDIGAVLVQQVPLE
+792 FDIGSVLVQQVPLE

-834 EQGSLEEQITTAC
+834 EQGSLEEQITIAC

-937 KIYEILIEKYD
+937 KIYEVLIDKYN

-961 ENIQAAKEVGLNAVV
+961 ENIQTAKEVGLNAVV

-990 FVLTESEINY
+990 FVLTESEIDY

>member
-1 MAKNTVITI
+1 MSENNVVKL

-21 YCEKRLERGKL
+21 YCEKRLERQKL
-32 IDHIDKQHSDMI
+32 ISHIEKYHDEMI
-44 PENYS
+44 PENYTA
-49 STRVVFNLINK
+49 TRVVFNLINK
-60 KTQGRCVICGKETDW
+60 KTQGRCVVCGKETKW
-75 NEDKARYERICNRP
+75 NEDKARYERICENP
-89 QCKKAYI
+89 KCKKAYI
-96 DQTADRLYKKH
+96 DQTAERLYKKH
-107 GKTKQDFLN
+107 GKTKEDFLK
-116 DPKFQEK
+116 DPEFQEK
-123 MLLNRSI
+123 MLANRSI
-130 SGKYKFR
+130 SGKYKFQ
-137 DGGVLPY
+137 DGGVLSY

-150 NFLQFMDQF
+150 NFLKFMDRF
-159 FHVKSSDLI
+159 FHIKSSDLI
-168 APGPVIDYKFNG
+168 SPGPVIEYQYNG
-180 KTHQW
+180 ETHKW

-264 RKVIIRVNEGYIKPD
+264 RKVIIRVNEGVSSVL
-279 EDIYYNKDKFDSGEI
+279 NKNHKQK
-294 NLCFITGLSGSGKST
+294 GSK
-309 MGRNMSSKNIEH
+309 K
-321 YELDDVILND
+321 L
-331 NFTMENF
+331 
-338 KEYGGLIY
+338 
-346 SFFKG
+346 SFFK
-351 PGKSF
+351 KVSISENVISKYKEDYKF
-356 KLIKNDD
+356 LSHIKTDKNCKGYLFFYD
-363 THNNKVFEDHEEY
+363 KELVAVLSVEY
-376 EKEITSL
+376 KENGENWIQAIEI
-383 FVKHAIAYAK
+383 VKKYQ
-393 SHKNTK
+393 
-399 FVCDGIWIFMF
+399 
-410 IKPNI
+410 
-415 LENCAVYIK
+415 
-424 GTSSLKSGYRALKR
+424 GYGLSEQLLDMALKEFNATYLS
-438 DVENDKQYNPN
+438 VNKNN
-449 EPKLKKF
+449 EIAIYIYKKKGF
-456 KRYLGRLKEDIFYAK
+456 VVYKETDTMYFMRLSSIK
-471 ENQKELKSFR
+471 
-481 KYFDKQTIDES
+481 ES

-524 ADDDMSDSNIKK
+524 TDDDMSDSNIKK

-542 CNNKLI
+542 CDNKLI
-548 GYIGFSK
+548 GYVGFSK
-555 YDIKGKKYLGIG
+555 YNIKGKKYLGIG

-604 KYNKN
+604 KDNKN
-609 AINFYKKIANVNTST
+609 AINFYKKIANVNTNT

-648 KNIENCKIDDMKE
+648 KNIENYKIDDMKE
-661 VISSLDDDSF
+661 VLSSLDDDSF

-697 KPKLIENITVGF
+697 KPKLVENITVGF

-723 EKFLVEKAVIWFKGE
+723 EKSLIKKAVVWFKGE
-738 RGLDFLQWD
+738 RGLNFLQWD
-747 SLQDNDTSNELID
+747 SLQDNDTTKELID
-760 DFEYGKFI
+760 DSEYGKFI
-768 AKSPDEYINLYATE
+768 AKNPDEYINLCTTE
-782 SVSSNINTII
+782 SISSSINTII
-792 FDIGAVLVQQVPLE
+792 FDIGSVLVQQVPLE

-834 EQGSLEEQITTAC
+834 EQGSLEEQITIAC

-909 KRNEFREFL
+909 KRDEFREFL

-990 FVLTESEINY
+990 FVLTESEIDY

>member
-1 MAKNTVITI
+1 MNKDTVITI

-21 YCEKRLERGKL
+21 YCEKRLDRQKL
-32 IDHIDKQHSDMI
+32 ITHIEKVHEDMI
-44 PENYS
+44 PENYTA
-49 STRVVFNLINK
+49 TRVVFNLINK
-60 KTQGRCVICGKETDW
+60 KTQGKCVICGKETEW
-75 NEDKARYERICNRP
+75 NENKARYERICNNP
-89 QCKKAYI
+89 KCKKAYI

-123 MLLNRSI
+123 MLQNRSI
-130 SGKYKFR
+130 SGKYKFQ

-264 RKVIIRVNEGYIKPD
+264 RKVIIRVNEGVSSVL
-279 EDIYYNKDKFDSGEI
+279 NKNHKQK
-294 NLCFITGLSGSGKST
+294 GSK
-309 MGRNMSSKNIEH
+309 K
-321 YELDDVILND
+321 L
-331 NFTMENF
+331 
-338 KEYGGLIY
+338 
-346 SFFKG
+346 SFFK
-351 PGKSF
+351 KVSISENVISKYKEDYKF
-356 KLIKNDD
+356 LSHIKTDKNCKGYLFFYD
-363 THNNKVFEDHEEY
+363 KELVAVLSVEY
-376 EKEITSL
+376 KENGENWIQAIEI
-383 FVKHAIAYAK
+383 VKKYQ
-393 SHKNTK
+393 
-399 FVCDGIWIFMF
+399 
-410 IKPNI
+410 
-415 LENCAVYIK
+415 
-424 GTSSLKSGYRALKR
+424 GYGLSEQLLDIALKEFNATYLS
-438 DVENDKQYNPN
+438 VNKNN
-449 EPKLKKF
+449 EIAIYIYKKKGF
-456 KRYLGRLKEDIFYAK
+456 VVYKETDTMYFMRLSSIK
-471 ENQKELKSFR
+471 
-481 KYFDKQTIDES
+481 ES
-492 VLYESNNKFK
+492 VIYESN
-502 YESLSTDKEIKEF
+502 
-515 KVNFRKTFH
+515 
-524 ADDDMSDSNIKK
+524 
-536 SMKRIM
+536 
-542 CNNKLI
+542 
-548 GYIGFSK
+548 
-555 YDIKGKKYLGIG
+555 
-567 NFMILPEYQKSGYGS
+567 
-582 SVIDDIINKKKNT
+582 
-595 YYEIYCYVD
+595 
-604 KYNKN
+604 
-609 AINFYKKIANVNTST
+609 
-624 LTEYGYYVTLYRK
+624 
-637 SVTESVLYESD
+637 

-661 VISSLDDDSF
+661 VLSSLDDDSF
-671 KNFRFKNIIYCDIR
+671 ENFRFKNIMYCDVR

-697 KPKLIENITVGF
+697 KPKLVENITVGF

-723 EKFLVEKAVIWFKGE
+723 EKSLIKKAVVWFKGE
-738 RGLDFLQWD
+738 RGLNFLQWD
-747 SLQDNDTSNELID
+747 SLQDNDTTKELID
-760 DFEYGKFI
+760 DSEYGKFI
-768 AKSPDEYINLYATE
+768 AKNPDEYINLCTTE
-782 SVSSNINTII
+782 SVSSSINTII
-792 FDIGAVLVQQVPLE
+792 FDIGSVLVQQVPLE
-806 ISLRQENPKFIPE
+806 ISLRQENRKFIPE

-834 EQGSLEEQITTAC
+834 EQGSLEEQITTAYL
-847 IKASEYGIKGPL
+847 KAYESGLRGPIR
-859 KQYMKYIALE
+859 QYMEYIASE

-937 KIYEILIEKYD
+937 KIYEILIDKYN
-948 IDPTSAV
+948 INPPSAV
-955 FYDDKP
+955 FYDDKL

-976 FDRSIADTIINKKD
+976 FDRSIADSIINKKD
-990 FVLTESEINY
+990 FILTESEINY

-1005 L
+1005 LMF

>member
-1 MAKNTVITI
+1 MNKDTVITI

-21 YCEKRLERGKL
+21 YCEKRLDRQKL
-32 IDHIDKQHSDMI
+32 ITHIEKVHEDMI
-44 PENYS
+44 PENYTT
-49 STRVVFNLINK
+49 TRVVFNLINK
-60 KTQGRCVICGKETDW
+60 KTQGKCVICGKETEW
-75 NEDKARYERICNRP
+75 NEDKARYERICSSP
-89 QCKKAYI
+89 KCKKSYI

-123 MLLNRSI
+123 MLQNRSI
-130 SGKYKFR
+130 SGKYKFQ

-264 RKVIIRVNEGYIKPD
+264 RKVIIRVNEGVSSVL
-279 EDIYYNKDKFDSGEI
+279 NKNHKQK
-294 NLCFITGLSGSGKST
+294 GSK
-309 MGRNMSSKNIEH
+309 K
-321 YELDDVILND
+321 L
-331 NFTMENF
+331 
-338 KEYGGLIY
+338 
-346 SFFKG
+346 SFFK
-351 PGKSF
+351 KVSISENVISKYKEDYKF
-356 KLIKNDD
+356 LSHIKTDKNCKGYLFFYD
-363 THNNKVFEDHEEY
+363 KELVAVLSVEY
-376 EKEITSL
+376 KENGENWIQAIEI
-383 FVKHAIAYAK
+383 VKKYQ
-393 SHKNTK
+393 
-399 FVCDGIWIFMF
+399 
-410 IKPNI
+410 
-415 LENCAVYIK
+415 
-424 GTSSLKSGYRALKR
+424 GYGLSEQLLDMALKEFNAAYLS
-438 DVENDKQYNPN
+438 VNKNN
-449 EPKLKKF
+449 ELAIYIYKKKGF
-456 KRYLGRLKEDIFYAK
+456 VVYKETDTMYFMRLSSIK
-471 ENQKELKSFR
+471 
-481 KYFDKQTIDES
+481 ES
-492 VLYESNNKFK
+492 VIYESNNKFK

-524 ADDDMSDSNIKK
+524 TDDDMSDSNIKK

-542 CNNKLI
+542 CDNKLI
-548 GYIGFSK
+548 GYVGFSK
-555 YDIKGKKYLGIG
+555 YNIKGKKYLGIG

-604 KYNKN
+604 KDNKN

-624 LTEYGYYVTLYRK
+624 LTEYGYYVILYRK
-637 SVTESVLYESD
+637 SV
-648 KNIENCKIDDMKE
+648 I
-661 VISSLDDDSF
+661 
-671 KNFRFKNIIYCDIR
+671 
-685 YRSEKPIAFIVI
+685 
-697 KPKLIENITVGF
+697 
-709 VSLAVNP
+709 
-716 KYQNQDI
+716 
-723 EKFLVEKAVIWFKGE
+723 
-738 RGLDFLQWD
+738 
-747 SLQDNDTSNELID
+747 
-760 DFEYGKFI
+760 
-768 AKSPDEYINLYATE
+768 E
-782 SVSSNINTII
+782 SVSSSINTII
-792 FDIGAVLVQQVPLE
+792 FDIGSVLVQQVPLE
-806 ISLRQENPKFIPE
+806 ISLRQENRKFIPE

-834 EQGSLEEQITTAC
+834 EQGSLEEQITTAYL
-847 IKASEYGIKGPL
+847 KAYESGLRGPNR
-859 KQYMKYIALE
+859 QYMEYIASE
-869 SLRNIERCDYTI
+869 SLRNIKRCDYTI
-881 PMLRSLKMAGYKLY
+881 PMLRALKMAGYKLY

-937 KIYEILIEKYD
+937 KIYEILIDKYN
-948 IDPTSAV
+948 INPSSAV

-976 FDRSIADTIINKKD
+976 FDRSIADSIINKKD
-990 FVLTESEINY
+990 FILTESEINY

-1005 L
+1005 LMF

>member
-21 YCEKRLERGKL
+21 YCEKRLERGEL

-123 MLLNRSI
+123 MLQNRSI

-137 DGGVLPY
+137 DGGILPY

-185 ITDFYYEPYNL
+185 ITDFYYEPYNI

-264 RKVIIRVNEGYIKPD
+264 RKVIIRVNEGVSSVL
-279 EDIYYNKDKFDSGEI
+279 NKNHKQKGTKK
-294 NLCFITGLSGSGKST
+294 L
-309 MGRNMSSKNIEH
+309 
-321 YELDDVILND
+321 
-331 NFTMENF
+331 
-338 KEYGGLIY
+338 
-346 SFFKG
+346 SFFK
-351 PGKSF
+351 KVSISENVISKYKEDYKF
-356 KLIKNDD
+356 LSHIKTDKNCKGYLFFYD
-363 THNNKVFEDHEEY
+363 KELVAVLSVEY
-376 EKEITSL
+376 KENGENWIQAIEI
-383 FVKHAIAYAK
+383 VKKYQ
-393 SHKNTK
+393 
-399 FVCDGIWIFMF
+399 
-410 IKPNI
+410 
-415 LENCAVYIK
+415 
-424 GTSSLKSGYRALKR
+424 GYGLSEQLLDMALKEFNATYLS
-438 DVENDKQYNPN
+438 VNKNN
-449 EPKLKKF
+449 ELA
-456 KRYLGRLKEDIFYAK
+456 I
-471 ENQKELKSFR
+471 
-481 KYFDKQTIDES
+481 
-492 VLYESNNKFK
+492 
-502 YESLSTDKEIKEF
+502 
-515 KVNFRKTFH
+515 
-524 ADDDMSDSNIKK
+524 
-536 SMKRIM
+536 
-542 CNNKLI
+542 
-548 GYIGFSK
+548 YI
-555 YDIKGKKYLGIG
+555 Y
-567 NFMILPEYQKSGYGS
+567 
-582 SVIDDIINKKKNT
+582 KKKGF
-595 YYEIYCYVD
+595 VV
-604 KYNKN
+604 
-609 AINFYKKIANVNTST
+609 YKETDTMFFMRLSSIK
-624 LTEYGYYVTLYRK
+624 
-637 SVTESVLYESD
+637 ESVLYESD

-671 KNFRFKNIIYCDIR
+671 KNFRFKNMIYCDIR

-697 KPKLIENITVGF
+697 KPKLVENITVGF

-723 EKFLVEKAVIWFKGE
+723 EKSLIKKAVVWFKGE
-738 RGLDFLQWD
+738 RGLNFLQWD
-747 SLQDNDTSNELID
+747 SLQDNDTTKELID
-760 DFEYGKFI
+760 DSEYGKFI
-768 AKSPDEYINLYATE
+768 AKNPDEYINLCTTE
-782 SVSSNINTII
+782 SVSSSINTII
-792 FDIGAVLVQQVPLE
+792 FDIGSVLVQQVPLE

-834 EQGSLEEQITTAC
+834 EQGSLEEQITIAC

-869 SLRNIERCDYTI
+869 SLRNIESCDYTI

-937 KIYEILIEKYD
+937 KIYEVLIDKYN

>member
-21 YCEKRLERGKL
+21 YCEKRLERGEL

-123 MLLNRSI
+123 MLQNRSI

-137 DGGVLPY
+137 DGGVLSY

-168 APGPVIDYKFNG
+168 APGPVIDYNFNG

-264 RKVIIRVNEGYIKPD
+264 RKVIVRVNEGYIKSD

-363 THNNKVFEDHEEY
+363 AHNNKVFEDHEEY

-393 SHKNTK
+393 SHKNIK
-399 FVCDGIWIFMF
+399 FICDGIWVFMF
-410 IKPNI
+410 VKPNI

-481 KYFDKQTIDES
+481 KYFDKQAIDES
-492 VLYESNNKFK
+492 ILYESN
-502 YESLSTDKEIKEF
+502 
-515 KVNFRKTFH
+515 
-524 ADDDMSDSNIKK
+524 
-536 SMKRIM
+536 
-542 CNNKLI
+542 
-548 GYIGFSK
+548 
-555 YDIKGKKYLGIG
+555 
-567 NFMILPEYQKSGYGS
+567 
-582 SVIDDIINKKKNT
+582 
-595 YYEIYCYVD
+595 
-604 KYNKN
+604 
-609 AINFYKKIANVNTST
+609 
-624 LTEYGYYVTLYRK
+624 
-637 SVTESVLYESD
+637 
-648 KNIENCKIDDMKE
+648 KNIENYKIDDMKE
-661 VISSLDDDSF
+661 VLSSLDDDSF
-671 KNFRFKNIIYCDIR
+671 ENFRFKNIMYCDVR

-697 KPKLIENITVGF
+697 KPKLVENITVGF

-723 EKFLVEKAVIWFKGE
+723 EKSLLKKAVIWFKGE

-747 SLQDNDTSNELID
+747 FLQDNDTSNELID
-760 DFEYGKFI
+760 DSEYGKFI
-768 AKSPDEYINLYATE
+768 AKSPDEYINLYTTE
-782 SVSSNINTII
+782 SISSSINTII
-792 FDIGAVLVQQVPLE
+792 FDIGSVLVQQVPLE

-834 EQGSLEEQITTAC
+834 EQGSLEEQITIAC

-909 KRNEFREFL
+909 KRDEFREFL

-937 KIYEILIEKYD
+937 KIYEVLIDKYN

-961 ENIQAAKEVGLNAVV
+961 ENIQTAKEVGLNAVV

-990 FVLTESEINY
+990 FVLTESEIDY

>member
-1 MAKNTVITI
+1 MNKDTVITI

-21 YCEKRLERGKL
+21 YCEKRLDRQKL
-32 IDHIDKQHSDMI
+32 ITHIEKVHEDMI
-44 PENYS
+44 PENYTA
-49 STRVVFNLINK
+49 TRVVFNLINK
-60 KTQGRCVICGKETDW
+60 KTQGKCVICGKETEW
-75 NEDKARYERICNRP
+75 NEDKARYERICSNP
-89 QCKKAYI
+89 KCKKSYI

-123 MLLNRSI
+123 MLQNRSI
-130 SGKYKFR
+130 SGKYKFQ

-252 KENLIDTPVNTT
+252 KENLIDTPVNIT
-264 RKVIIRVNEGYIKPD
+264 RKVIIRVNEGVSSVL
-279 EDIYYNKDKFDSGEI
+279 NKNHKQK
-294 NLCFITGLSGSGKST
+294 GSK
-309 MGRNMSSKNIEH
+309 K
-321 YELDDVILND
+321 L
-331 NFTMENF
+331 
-338 KEYGGLIY
+338 
-346 SFFKG
+346 SFFK
-351 PGKSF
+351 KVSISENVISKYKEDYKF
-356 KLIKNDD
+356 LSHIKTDKNCKGYLFFYD
-363 THNNKVFEDHEEY
+363 KELVAVLSVEY
-376 EKEITSL
+376 KENGENWIQAIEI
-383 FVKHAIAYAK
+383 VKKYQ
-393 SHKNTK
+393 
-399 FVCDGIWIFMF
+399 
-410 IKPNI
+410 
-415 LENCAVYIK
+415 
-424 GTSSLKSGYRALKR
+424 GYGLSEQLLDMALKEFNAAYLS
-438 DVENDKQYNPN
+438 VNKNN
-449 EPKLKKF
+449 ELAIYIYKKKGF
-456 KRYLGRLKEDIFYAK
+456 VVYKETDTMYFMRLSSIK
-471 ENQKELKSFR
+471 
-481 KYFDKQTIDES
+481 ES

-524 ADDDMSDSNIKK
+524 TDDDMSDSNIKK
-536 SMKRIM
+536 SMKRII
-542 CNNKLI
+542 CDNKLI
-548 GYIGFSK
+548 GYIGFSS
-555 YDIKGKKYLGIG
+555 YNIKGKKYLGIG

-604 KYNKN
+604 KDNKN
-609 AINFYKKIANVNTST
+609 AINFYKKIADVNTST

-637 SVTESVLYESD
+637 SVTESVIYESN

-661 VISSLDDDSF
+661 VLSSLDDDSF
-671 KNFRFKNIIYCDIR
+671 ENFRFKNIMYCDVS

-697 KPKLIENITVGF
+697 KPKLVENITVGF

-716 KYQNQDI
+716 NYQNQDI
-723 EKFLVEKAVIWFKGE
+723 EKSLLKKAVIWFKGE
-738 RGLDFLQWD
+738 RGLNFLQWD
-747 SLQDNDTSNELID
+747 FLQDNDTSNELID
-760 DFEYGKFI
+760 DSEYRKFI
-768 AKSPDEYINLYATE
+768 AKSPDEYINLYTTE
-782 SVSSNINTII
+782 SISSSINTII
-792 FDIGAVLVQQVPLE
+792 FDIGSVLVQQVPLE
-806 ISLRQENPKFIPE
+806 ISLRQENRKFIPE

-834 EQGSLEEQITTAC
+834 EQGSLEEQITTAYL
-847 IKASEYGIKGPL
+847 KAYESGLRGPIR
-859 KQYMKYIALE
+859 QYMEYIASE

-925 VSYQVGLKKPDR
+925 VSYQAGLKKPDR
-937 KIYEILIEKYD
+937 KIYEILIDKYN
-948 IDPTSAV
+948 INPSSAV

-976 FDRSIADTIINKKD
+976 FDRSIADSIINKKD
-990 FVLTESEINY
+990 FILTESEINY

>member
-21 YCEKRLERGKL
+21 YCEKRLERGEL

-123 MLLNRSI
+123 MLQNRSI

-137 DGGVLPY
+137 DGGVLSY

-168 APGPVIDYKFNG
+168 APGPVIDYNFNG

-252 KENLIDTPVNTT
+252 KENLIDAPVNTT
-264 RKVIIRVNEGYIKPD
+264 RKVMIRINEGVSSVLD
-279 EDIYYNKDKFDSGEI
+279 KDHKQK
-294 NLCFITGLSGSGKST
+294 GSK
-309 MGRNMSSKNIEH
+309 K
-321 YELDDVILND
+321 L
-331 NFTMENF
+331 
-338 KEYGGLIY
+338 
-346 SFFKG
+346 SFFK
-351 PGKSF
+351 KIAISEDVISKYKKEYKF
-356 KLIKNDD
+356 LSHIKTD
-363 THNNKVFEDHEEY
+363 
-376 EKEITSL
+376 
-383 FVKHAIAYAK
+383 
-393 SHKNTK
+393 KN
-399 FVCDGIWIFMF
+399 C
-410 IKPNI
+410 
-415 LENCAVYIK
+415 
-424 GTSSLKSGYRALKR
+424 SGYLFFYDKELVAVLS
-438 DVENDKQYNPN
+438 VEY
-449 EPKLKKF
+449 
-456 KRYLGRLKEDIFYAK
+456 K
-471 ENQKELKSFR
+471 ENGENWIQAIEIVK
-481 KYFDKQTIDES
+481 KYQG
-492 VLYESNNKFK
+492 YG
-502 YESLSTDKEIKEF
+502 LSEQLLDIALKEF
-515 KVNFRKTFH
+515 KATYLSVNK
-524 ADDDMSDSNIKK
+524 
-536 SMKRIM
+536 
-542 CNNKLI
+542 NNELAI
-548 GYIGFSK
+548 YI
-555 YDIKGKKYLGIG
+555 Y
-567 NFMILPEYQKSGYGS
+567 
-582 SVIDDIINKKKNT
+582 KKKGF
-595 YYEIYCYVD
+595 VV
-604 KYNKN
+604 
-609 AINFYKKIANVNTST
+609 YKETDTMFFMRLSSIK
-624 LTEYGYYVTLYRK
+624 
-637 SVTESVLYESD
+637 ESVLYESD

-697 KPKLIENITVGF
+697 KPKLVENITVGF

-723 EKFLVEKAVIWFKGE
+723 EKSLLKKAVIWFKGE

-747 SLQDNDTSNELID
+747 FLQDNDTSNELID
-760 DFEYGKFI
+760 DSEYGKFI
-768 AKSPDEYINLYATE
+768 AKSPDEYINLCTTE
-782 SVSSNINTII
+782 SVSSSINTII
-792 FDIGAVLVQQVPLE
+792 FDIGSVLVQQVPLE

-834 EQGSLEEQITTAC
+834 EQGSLEEQITIAC

-869 SLRNIERCDYTI
+869 SLRNIESCDYTI

-937 KIYEILIEKYD
+937 KIYEILIDKYN

>member
-21 YCEKRLERGKL
+21 YCEKRLERGEL

-60 KTQGRCVICGKETDW
+60 KTQGRCVICGKETEW

-123 MLLNRSI
+123 MLQNRSI

-137 DGGVLPY
+137 DGGILPY

-252 KENLIDTPVNTT
+252 KENLIDAPVNTT
-264 RKVIIRVNEGYIKPD
+264 RKIMIRINEGVSSVLD
-279 EDIYYNKDKFDSGEI
+279 KDHKQK
-294 NLCFITGLSGSGKST
+294 GSK
-309 MGRNMSSKNIEH
+309 K
-321 YELDDVILND
+321 L
-331 NFTMENF
+331 
-338 KEYGGLIY
+338 
-346 SFFKG
+346 SFFK
-351 PGKSF
+351 KIAISENVISKYKKEYKF
-356 KLIKNDD
+356 LSHIKTD
-363 THNNKVFEDHEEY
+363 
-376 EKEITSL
+376 
-383 FVKHAIAYAK
+383 
-393 SHKNTK
+393 KN
-399 FVCDGIWIFMF
+399 C
-410 IKPNI
+410 
-415 LENCAVYIK
+415 
-424 GTSSLKSGYRALKR
+424 SGYLFFYDKELVAVLS
-438 DVENDKQYNPN
+438 VEY
-449 EPKLKKF
+449 
-456 KRYLGRLKEDIFYAK
+456 K
-471 ENQKELKSFR
+471 ENGENWIQAIEIVK
-481 KYFDKQTIDES
+481 KYQG
-492 VLYESNNKFK
+492 YG
-502 YESLSTDKEIKEF
+502 LSEQLLDIALKEF
-515 KVNFRKTFH
+515 KATYLSVNK
-524 ADDDMSDSNIKK
+524 
-536 SMKRIM
+536 
-542 CNNKLI
+542 NNELAI
-548 GYIGFSK
+548 YI
-555 YDIKGKKYLGIG
+555 Y
-567 NFMILPEYQKSGYGS
+567 
-582 SVIDDIINKKKNT
+582 KKKGF
-595 YYEIYCYVD
+595 VV
-604 KYNKN
+604 
-609 AINFYKKIANVNTST
+609 YKETDTMFFMRLSSIK
-624 LTEYGYYVTLYRK
+624 
-637 SVTESVLYESD
+637 ESVLYESD

-697 KPKLIENITVGF
+697 KPKLVENITVGF

-723 EKFLVEKAVIWFKGE
+723 EKSLIKKAVVWFKGE
-738 RGLDFLQWD
+738 RGLNFLQWD
-747 SLQDNDTSNELID
+747 SLQDNDTTKELID
-760 DFEYGKFI
+760 DSEYGKFI
-768 AKSPDEYINLYATE
+768 AKSPDEYINLCTTE
-782 SVSSNINTII
+782 SVSSSINTII
-792 FDIGAVLVQQVPLE
+792 FDIGSVLVQQVPLE

-834 EQGSLEEQITTAC
+834 EQGSLEEQITIAC

-869 SLRNIERCDYTI
+869 SLRNIESCDYTI

-937 KIYEILIEKYD
+937 KIYEVLIDKYN

>member
-21 YCEKRLERGKL
+21 YCEKRLERGEL
-32 IDHIDKQHSDMI
+32 IDHIDKQHPDMI

-123 MLLNRSI
+123 MLQNRSI

-137 DGGVLPY
+137 DGGILPY

-225 IKDMKQYNY
+225 IKGMKQYNY

-252 KENLIDTPVNTT
+252 KENLIDAPVNTT
-264 RKVIIRVNEGYIKPD
+264 RKIMIRINEGVSSVLD
-279 EDIYYNKDKFDSGEI
+279 KDHKQK
-294 NLCFITGLSGSGKST
+294 GSK
-309 MGRNMSSKNIEH
+309 K
-321 YELDDVILND
+321 L
-331 NFTMENF
+331 
-338 KEYGGLIY
+338 
-346 SFFKG
+346 SFFK
-351 PGKSF
+351 KIAISENVISKYKKEYKF
-356 KLIKNDD
+356 LSHIKTD
-363 THNNKVFEDHEEY
+363 
-376 EKEITSL
+376 
-383 FVKHAIAYAK
+383 
-393 SHKNTK
+393 KN
-399 FVCDGIWIFMF
+399 C
-410 IKPNI
+410 
-415 LENCAVYIK
+415 
-424 GTSSLKSGYRALKR
+424 SGYLFFYDKELVAVLS
-438 DVENDKQYNPN
+438 VEY
-449 EPKLKKF
+449 
-456 KRYLGRLKEDIFYAK
+456 K
-471 ENQKELKSFR
+471 ENGENWIQAIEIVK
-481 KYFDKQTIDES
+481 KYQG
-492 VLYESNNKFK
+492 YG
-502 YESLSTDKEIKEF
+502 LSEQLLDIALKEF
-515 KVNFRKTFH
+515 KATYLSVNK
-524 ADDDMSDSNIKK
+524 
-536 SMKRIM
+536 
-542 CNNKLI
+542 NNELAI
-548 GYIGFSK
+548 YI
-555 YDIKGKKYLGIG
+555 Y
-567 NFMILPEYQKSGYGS
+567 
-582 SVIDDIINKKKNT
+582 KKKGF
-595 YYEIYCYVD
+595 VV
-604 KYNKN
+604 
-609 AINFYKKIANVNTST
+609 YKETDTMFFMRLSSIK
-624 LTEYGYYVTLYRK
+624 
-637 SVTESVLYESD
+637 ESVLYESD

-697 KPKLIENITVGF
+697 KPKLVENITVGF

-723 EKFLVEKAVIWFKGE
+723 EKSLIKKAVVWFKGE
-738 RGLDFLQWD
+738 RGLNFLQWD
-747 SLQDNDTSNELID
+747 SLQDNDTTKELID
-760 DFEYGKFI
+760 DSEYGKFI
-768 AKSPDEYINLYATE
+768 AKNPDEYINLCTTE
-782 SVSSNINTII
+782 SVSSSINTII
-792 FDIGAVLVQQVPLE
+792 FDIGSVLVQQVPLE

-869 SLRNIERCDYTI
+869 SLRNIESCDYTI

-937 KIYEILIEKYD
+937 KIYEVLIDKYN

-961 ENIQAAKEVGLNAVV
+961 ENVQAAKEVGLNAVV

>member
-1 MAKNTVITI
+1 MNKDTVITI

-21 YCEKRLERGKL
+21 YCEKRLDRQKL
-32 IDHIDKQHSDMI
+32 ITHIEKVHEDMI
-44 PENYS
+44 PENYTA
-49 STRVVFNLINK
+49 TRVVFNLINK
-60 KTQGRCVICGKETDW
+60 KTQGKCVICGKETEW
-75 NEDKARYERICNRP
+75 NEDKARYERICSNP
-89 QCKKAYI
+89 KCKKSYI

-123 MLLNRSI
+123 MLQNRSI
-130 SGKYKFR
+130 SGKYKFQ

-264 RKVIIRVNEGYIKPD
+264 RKVIIRVNEGVSSVL
-279 EDIYYNKDKFDSGEI
+279 NKNHKQK
-294 NLCFITGLSGSGKST
+294 GSK
-309 MGRNMSSKNIEH
+309 K
-321 YELDDVILND
+321 L
-331 NFTMENF
+331 
-338 KEYGGLIY
+338 
-346 SFFKG
+346 SFFK
-351 PGKSF
+351 KVSISENVISKYKEDYKF
-356 KLIKNDD
+356 LSHIKTDKNCKGYLFFYD
-363 THNNKVFEDHEEY
+363 KELVAVLSVEY
-376 EKEITSL
+376 KENGENWIQAIEI
-383 FVKHAIAYAK
+383 VKKYQ
-393 SHKNTK
+393 
-399 FVCDGIWIFMF
+399 
-410 IKPNI
+410 
-415 LENCAVYIK
+415 
-424 GTSSLKSGYRALKR
+424 GYGLSEQLLDMALKEFNAAYLS
-438 DVENDKQYNPN
+438 VNKNN
-449 EPKLKKF
+449 ELAIYIYKKKGF
-456 KRYLGRLKEDIFYAK
+456 VVYKETDTMYFMRLSSIK
-471 ENQKELKSFR
+471 
-481 KYFDKQTIDES
+481 ES

-502 YESLSTDKEIKEF
+502 YESISTDKEIKEF

-524 ADDDMSDSNIKK
+524 TDDDMSDSNIKK

-542 CNNKLI
+542 CDNKLI
-548 GYIGFSK
+548 GYVGFSK
-555 YDIKGKKYLGIG
+555 YNIKGKKYLGIG

-604 KYNKN
+604 KDNKN
-609 AINFYKKIANVNTST
+609 AINFYKKIANVNTNT

-661 VISSLDDDSF
+661 IISSLNDDIF

-697 KPKLIENITVGF
+697 KPKLVENITVGL

-716 KYQNQDI
+716 NYQNQDI
-723 EKFLVEKAVIWFKGE
+723 EKTLIKKAVIWFKGE
-738 RGLDFLQWD
+738 RGLNFLQWD
-747 SLQDNDTSNELID
+747 SLQDNDTTKELID
-760 DFEYGKFI
+760 DSEYGKFI
-768 AKSPDEYINLYATE
+768 AKSPDEYINLCTTE

-806 ISLRQENPKFIPE
+806 ISLRQEDQKYIPD
-819 ELIDQLVKIWCSSGT
+819 ELIDSLVKIWCASGT
-834 EQGSLEEQITTAC
+834 EQGSLEDQIRTAC
-847 IKASEYGIKGPL
+847 IKAHEAGLRGPI
-859 KQYMKYIALE
+859 KQYMEYIALE
-869 SLRNIERCDYTI
+869 SLKNIKKCDYTI
-881 PMLRSLKMAGYKLY
+881 PMLRALKMAGYKLY

-909 KRNEFREFL
+909 KHDEFREFL

-937 KIYEILIEKYD
+937 KIYEILIDKYN
-948 IDPTSAV
+948 INPSSAV

-961 ENIQAAKEVGLNAVV
+961 ENIQSAKEVGLNAVV

-1005 L
+1005 LMF

>member
-1 MAKNTVITI
+1 MNKDTVITI

-21 YCEKRLERGKL
+21 YCEKRLDRQKL
-32 IDHIDKQHSDMI
+32 ITHIEKVHEDMI
-44 PENYS
+44 PENYTA
-49 STRVVFNLINK
+49 TRVVFNLINK
-60 KTQGRCVICGKETDW
+60 KTQGKCVICGKETEW
-75 NEDKARYERICNRP
+75 NEDKARYERICSNP
-89 QCKKAYI
+89 KCKKSYI
-96 DQTADRLYKKH
+96 DQTADRLYRKH

-123 MLLNRSI
+123 MLQNRSI
-130 SGKYKFR
+130 SGKYKFQ

-338 KEYGGLIY
+338 KKYGGLIY

-376 EKEITSL
+376 EKEIISL

-438 DVENDKQYNPN
+438 DVQNDKQYNPD

-481 KYFDKQTIDES
+481 KYFEKQAIDES
-492 VLYESNNKFK
+492 VLYESN
-502 YESLSTDKEIKEF
+502 
-515 KVNFRKTFH
+515 
-524 ADDDMSDSNIKK
+524 
-536 SMKRIM
+536 
-542 CNNKLI
+542 
-548 GYIGFSK
+548 
-555 YDIKGKKYLGIG
+555 
-567 NFMILPEYQKSGYGS
+567 
-582 SVIDDIINKKKNT
+582 
-595 YYEIYCYVD
+595 
-604 KYNKN
+604 
-609 AINFYKKIANVNTST
+609 
-624 LTEYGYYVTLYRK
+624 
-637 SVTESVLYESD
+637 

-661 VISSLDDDSF
+661 VLSSLDDDSF
-671 KNFRFKNIIYCDIR
+671 KNFRFKNIMYCDVR

-697 KPKLIENITVGF
+697 KPKLVENITVGF

-723 EKFLVEKAVIWFKGE
+723 EKSLLKKAVIWFKGE
-738 RGLDFLQWD
+738 RGLNFLQWD
-747 SLQDNDTSNELID
+747 FLQDNDTSNELID
-760 DFEYGKFI
+760 DSEYGKFI
-768 AKSPDEYINLYATE
+768 AKSPDEYINLYTTE
-782 SVSSNINTII
+782 SISSSINTII
-792 FDIGAVLVQQVPLE
+792 FDIGSVLVQQVPLE
-806 ISLRQENPKFIPE
+806 ISLRQENRKFIPE

-834 EQGSLEEQITTAC
+834 EQGSLE
-847 IKASEYGIKGPL
+847 
-859 KQYMKYIALE
+859 
-869 SLRNIERCDYTI
+869 
-881 PMLRSLKMAGYKLY
+881 
-895 ILSNWG
+895 
-901 KWHFEELQ
+901 
-909 KRNEFREFL
+909 
-918 QYFDGGI
+918 
-925 VSYQVGLKKPDR
+925 
-937 KIYEILIEKYD
+937 
-948 IDPTSAV
+948 
-955 FYDDKP
+955 
-961 ENIQAAKEVGLNAVV
+961 
-976 FDRSIADTIINKKD
+976 
-990 FVLTESEINY
+990 
-1000 LEKYV
+1000 
-1005 L
+1005 

>member
-21 YCEKRLERGKL
+21 YCEKRLERGEL

-123 MLLNRSI
+123 MLQNRSI

-137 DGGVLPY
+137 DGGILPY

-252 KENLIDTPVNTT
+252 KENLIDAPVNTT
-264 RKVIIRVNEGYIKPD
+264 RKVMIRINEGVSSVLD
-279 EDIYYNKDKFDSGEI
+279 KDHKQK
-294 NLCFITGLSGSGKST
+294 GSK
-309 MGRNMSSKNIEH
+309 K
-321 YELDDVILND
+321 L
-331 NFTMENF
+331 
-338 KEYGGLIY
+338 
-346 SFFKG
+346 SFFK
-351 PGKSF
+351 KIAISENVISKYKKEYKF
-356 KLIKNDD
+356 LSHIKTD
-363 THNNKVFEDHEEY
+363 
-376 EKEITSL
+376 
-383 FVKHAIAYAK
+383 
-393 SHKNTK
+393 KN
-399 FVCDGIWIFMF
+399 C
-410 IKPNI
+410 
-415 LENCAVYIK
+415 
-424 GTSSLKSGYRALKR
+424 SGYLFFYDKELVAVLS
-438 DVENDKQYNPN
+438 VEY
-449 EPKLKKF
+449 
-456 KRYLGRLKEDIFYAK
+456 K
-471 ENQKELKSFR
+471 ENGENWIQAIEIVK
-481 KYFDKQTIDES
+481 KYQG
-492 VLYESNNKFK
+492 YG
-502 YESLSTDKEIKEF
+502 LSEQLLDIALKEF
-515 KVNFRKTFH
+515 KATYLSVNK
-524 ADDDMSDSNIKK
+524 
-536 SMKRIM
+536 
-542 CNNKLI
+542 NNELAI
-548 GYIGFSK
+548 YI
-555 YDIKGKKYLGIG
+555 Y
-567 NFMILPEYQKSGYGS
+567 
-582 SVIDDIINKKKNT
+582 KKKGF
-595 YYEIYCYVD
+595 VV
-604 KYNKN
+604 
-609 AINFYKKIANVNTST
+609 YKETDTMFFMRLSSIK
-624 LTEYGYYVTLYRK
+624 
-637 SVTESVLYESD
+637 ESVLYESD

-671 KNFRFKNIIYCDIR
+671 KNFRFKNMIYCDIR

-697 KPKLIENITVGF
+697 KPKLVENITVGF

-723 EKFLVEKAVIWFKGE
+723 EKSLIKKAVVWFKGE
-738 RGLDFLQWD
+738 RGLNFLQWD
-747 SLQDNDTSNELID
+747 SLQDNDTTKELID
-760 DFEYGKFI
+760 DSEYGKFI
-768 AKSPDEYINLYATE
+768 AKNPDEYINLCTTE
-782 SVSSNINTII
+782 SVSSSINTII
-792 FDIGAVLVQQVPLE
+792 FDIGSVLVQQVPLE

-869 SLRNIERCDYTI
+869 SLRNIESCDYTI

-909 KRNEFREFL
+909 KRNGFREFL

-937 KIYEILIEKYD
+937 KIYEILIDKYN

-961 ENIQAAKEVGLNAVV
+961 ENVQAAKEVGLNAVV